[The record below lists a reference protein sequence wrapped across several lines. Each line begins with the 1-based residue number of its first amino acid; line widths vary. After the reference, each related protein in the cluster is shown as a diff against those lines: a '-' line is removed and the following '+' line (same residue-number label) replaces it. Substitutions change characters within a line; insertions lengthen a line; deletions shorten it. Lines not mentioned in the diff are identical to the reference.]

1 MGIRRIIVTLL
12 AACLAGG
19 LGACQQAAID
29 ENKQLI
35 EQQQAQI
42 EQMQQQIATLTAQRT
57 YSSVPPPPG
66 ACDSGVMAEASRRGG
81 EKFAAGDLQKA
92 LGYYQ
97 DALTAC
103 PGNPKAELNVARSY
117 EALGNRSEAI
127 AHYRQASASADPAEH
142 DAEEA
147 ARSALERLAGS

>member
-1 MGIRRIIVTLL
+1 MGTRRISVTLL
-12 AACLAGG
+12 AACLASALGG
-19 LGACQQAAID
+19 CQQAAID
-29 ENKQLI
+29 ENKHLI
-35 EQQQAQI
+35 EQQQTQI
-42 EQMQQQIATLTAQRT
+42 EQMQQQIATLSSQRT
-57 YSSVPPPPG
+57 YSTTAPASG
-66 ACDSGVMAEASRRGG
+66 SCDTGVMAEASRRGG

-103 PGNPKAELNVARSY
+103 PGNPRAELNVARTC

-142 DAEEA
+142 EAEEA
-147 ARSALERLAGS
+147 ARSALARLAGR